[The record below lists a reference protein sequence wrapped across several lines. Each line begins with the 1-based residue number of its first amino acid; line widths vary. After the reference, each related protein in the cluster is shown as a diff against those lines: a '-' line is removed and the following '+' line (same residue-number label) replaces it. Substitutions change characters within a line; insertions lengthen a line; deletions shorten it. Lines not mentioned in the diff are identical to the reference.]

1 MKKIVLITSVAA
13 VIYLA
18 TKFNTNTKALEQV
31 TAKIKRLKKVN
42 ISNGNINLK
51 IDLNLTNLSN
61 YNLGIETFNLLTVK
75 QLRFYNAKNRMLIG
89 AANVNISNIELPSKQ
104 SVVLADI
111 IAEIPT
117 NNLLNH
123 VSLFVGNAAENV
135 KVVPVFNAAGKDF
148 EINPENYI

>member
-18 TKFNTNTKALEQV
+18 TKFNTKTKTLEQV
-31 TAKIKRLKKVN
+31 TAKIKRLKNVN